1 MGGGSGAASSVNLF
15 NQCFQSIEEI
25 TEDAVE
31 ITPDEE
37 DEVGEEDEDEVADPA
52 GIIEA
57 VSDGK
62 DDGVADNEVSET
74 ELRLNALLKVL
85 LYK

>member
-1 MGGGSGAASSVNLF
+1 MGGGRGAASSVNLF

-25 TEDAVE
+25 TEVAVE
-31 ITPDEE
+31 IAPVEDDE
-37 DEVGEEDEDEVADPA
+37 GEEDEDEVADPA

-57 VSDGK
+57 VNDGK
-62 DDGVADNEVSET
+62 DDGVADNEISEI
-74 ELRLNALLKVL
+74 ELRLNVLLKVL